1 MKGSSE
7 KEKVLKLLRSA
18 LLDKED
24 EGNVSSVASSCNY
37 CPLDDEPIMVFAEKF
52 VSGKGKFVYCE
63 SEEEFIVKLKN
74 LSTYRQWS
82 KIVSFSPSLQSYLS
96 NYGIQTGIDDENTT
110 VGIGLCH
117 SLIARTGSIVITSA
131 QGAGSHLKHFPPIMI
146 VVAFESQIQDSYKQT
161 LEQLPETPPQWLLS
175 IKAGELIEEEIRELY
190 MFLIAG

>member
-24 EGNVSSVASSCNY
+24 EGNGTFVASSCNY
-37 CPLDDEPIMVFAEKF
+37 YPLDDEPIMVFAEKF

-63 SEEEFIVKLKN
+63 SEEEFIGKLKN
-74 LSTYRQWS
+74 LRAYRQWN
-82 KIVSFSPSLQSYLS
+82 KIVAFSPSLQTYLS
-96 NYGIQTGIDDENTT
+96 NYEIHTEIDDENTT

-117 SLIARTGSIVITSA
+117 SLIARTGSIILTSA
-131 QGAGSHLKHFPPIMI
+131 QGVGKHLKHFPPIMI

-161 LEQLPETPPQWLLS
+161 LEQLSETPPQWLLS
-175 IKAGELIEEEIRELY
+175 IKTGELIEEEIRELY
-190 MFLIAG
+190 MFVISG